1 MQIRRILVAV
11 DFSEHSA
18 AALEAAIGLAEQVG
32 AEVHLLNSYPVYLG
46 AVTPY
51 GVAVPESYD
60 RECRAAAQ
68 RELQGWARK
77 VAGAGMRVETKV
89 SALPPAEAV
98 ARYVEENAID
108 LVVIGSRG
116 LSGLKHWVLGSVAE
130 RVLHSCSCPVLTVKA
145 PESD

>member
-1 MQIRRILVAV
+1 MQIQRILVAV
-11 DFSEHSA
+11 DFSEHSGQ
-18 AALEAAIGLAEQVG
+18 ALEVAIGLAGKLG
-32 AEVHLLNSYPVYLG
+32 AEIHLLNSYPVYMG

-68 RELQGWARK
+68 RELQGWAQK
-77 VAGAGMRVETKV
+77 VTAAGLRVETKV
-89 SALPPAEAV
+89 SALPPSEAI
-98 ARYVEENAID
+98 ARYVEEASID

-145 PESD
+145 PEKD

>member
-1 MQIRRILVAV
+1 MQIQRILVAV
-11 DFSEHSA
+11 DFSEHSGH
-18 AALEAAIGLAEQVG
+18 ALELAIGLAEKLG
-32 AEVHLLNSYPVYLG
+32 AEIHLLNSYPVYMG

-68 RELQGWARK
+68 RELQGWAQK
-77 VAGAGMRVETKV
+77 VTAAGLQVETKV
-89 SALPPAEAV
+89 SALPPSEAI
-98 ARYVEENAID
+98 ARYVEESSID

-116 LSGLKHWVLGSVAE
+116 LSGIKHWVLGSVAE

-145 PESD
+145 PEED